1 MVGWNYY
8 LAGITKLYPP
18 DRYRRHEEQYLT
30 NSKDMILT
38 NYDTEII

>member
-8 LAGITKLYPP
+8 LASITKLHPS
-18 DRYRRHEEQYLT
+18 DRYRHHEEQYLT
-30 NSKDMILT
+30 NSKDMVLT